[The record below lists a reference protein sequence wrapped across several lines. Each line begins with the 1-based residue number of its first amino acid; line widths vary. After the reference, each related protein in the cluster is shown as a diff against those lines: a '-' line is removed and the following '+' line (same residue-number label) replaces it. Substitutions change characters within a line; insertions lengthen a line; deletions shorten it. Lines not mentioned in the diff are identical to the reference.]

1 MRSAVASAVAL
12 LAAVLTAC
20 GPTTAPVTNRG
31 SEPVLTLRPGQTS
44 KSGAAGLRV
53 KFENVVSDSRCPAD
67 VVCIQAGEAVVRITV
82 IGGDGNRRSYE
93 LRTTGATSVVHDGV
107 TIAIEGVEPRPVSA
121 RSIRPA
127 DYRLTLRVVRSFTFT
142 ADHAA

>member
-1 MRSAVASAVAL
+1 MVERADTDARAGADVEIGRGRTAREIRERRERLAL
-12 LAAVLTAC
+12 
-20 GPTTAPVTNRG
+20 
-31 SEPVLTLRPGQTS
+31 
-44 KSGAAGLRV
+44 
-53 KFENVVSDSRCPAD
+53 PAD

-82 IGGDGNRRSYE
+82 IAGDGNRRSYE

-127 DYRLTLRVVRSFTFT
+127 DYRLTLRVSQ
-142 ADHAA
+142 